1 MPLQTCESLPSLWKD
16 FTCPQPL
23 VFSLQNPFAPAKLT
37 FNKTLPEMR
46 FIFTKC
52 PVPCAIWGWPGAHLM
67 WHNSW
72 FQKHDFRPWLK
83 PRLKQL
89 VAQLGSDFF
98 KMEIE
103 RNLNLPRKGRRSRP
117 SEKGW
122 FFIRKFVPQW
132 SSRQSIGGGGTPG
145 RVYPAF
151 RKKRKGPYPP
161 NWSTKICMVNV

>member
-1 MPLQTCESLPSLWKD
+1 MSSSKSLPSLWKD

-23 VFSLQNPFAPAKLT
+23 VFSLQNPFASAKLT

-52 PVPCAIWGWPGAHLM
+52 LVPCAIWGWPGAHLM

-98 KMEIE
+98 QNGDREEPKPPQE
-103 RNLNLPRKGRRSRP
+103 RT
-117 SEKGW
+117 
-122 FFIRKFVPQW
+122 PQ
-132 SSRQSIGGGGTPG
+132 
-145 RVYPAF
+145 PAF
-151 RKKRKGPYPP
+151 WKGMIFYP
-161 NWSTKICMVNV
+161 KICPSMKQPAINRRGWHPGEGVPGLQEEAKRALPPKLIH